1 MVTCGFEVIGDL
13 TGLVSVYGKDEVR
26 WGKISKWEIEIAT
39 VEKSFSKLASN
50 KNKKLKTLL
59 KKGVKSRW
67 VTLSKVRRY

>member
-1 MVTCGFEVIGDL
+1 MEKMKYVEEKFQNE
-13 TGLVSVYGKDEVR
+13 K
-26 WGKISKWEIEIAT
+26 IEIAT

-50 KNKKLKTLL
+50 KNKKLKALL

>member
-1 MVTCGFEVIGDL
+1 MEKMKYVEEKFQNE
-13 TGLVSVYGKDEVR
+13 K
-26 WGKISKWEIEIAT
+26 IEIAT

-59 KKGVKSRW
+59 KKGMKSRW